1 MAQICV
7 LNFVKQIILYVHAS
21 VCEAFDVRFN
31 GCALNLLHVQNR
43 VQATVQIFR
52 NI

>member
-7 LNFVKQIILYVHAS
+7 LNFVKQIILYKHAS
-21 VCEAFDVRFN
+21 FCEAFDVRFN

-43 VQATVQIFR
+43 VQTTVQILR